1 MCCGSELTVISE
13 NRGKLDNFVAVKV
26 SSGNL
31 GGNWNIGYFSILN
44 SFLDVKC
51 IHRQTKNI

>member
-1 MCCGSELTVISE
+1 MWCGSELTVISE

-44 SFLDVKC
+44 SFLDVKS
-51 IHRQTKNI
+51 RQTKNI